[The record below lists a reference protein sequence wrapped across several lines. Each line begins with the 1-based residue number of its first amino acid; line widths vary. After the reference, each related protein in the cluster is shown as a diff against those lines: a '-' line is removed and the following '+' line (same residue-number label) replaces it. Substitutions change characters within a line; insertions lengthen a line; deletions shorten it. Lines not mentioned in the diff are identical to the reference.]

1 MKNKTNLG
9 GRSQSHQIDITEEN
23 LKRKCGGGYLDNVHW
38 IFSEYYS
45 HKVSCSGSCNV
56 FVYDSVIPLNYWIL
70 VIKCIMMALR
80 YNAPEA
86 VVFHPALFFQ
96 F

>member
-1 MKNKTNLG
+1 MENKTNLG

-38 IFSEYYS
+38 IFT
-45 HKVSCSGSCNV
+45 GSCNA

-70 VIKCIMMALR
+70 VIKCIMLALEG
-80 YNAPEA
+80 ALC
-86 VVFHPALFFQ
+86 VTMHQKQLFFTQ
-96 F
+96 PFSFNSELIFD